1 MAASALF
8 ENACALT
15 ASAFEIVPLPRIF
28 TLSFDEMKPAAM
40 SVSTVTSVSDFLA
53 ASSSSVERLMALN
66 SNSFQIR
73 ETELGEATLK
83 RHLATLEAELARVT
97 RTRLCTLVSTGSRA
111 AVARTCTAADPFI
124 VMR

>member
-40 SVSTVTSVSDFLA
+40 SVSTVRERFLGCQLL
-53 ASSSSVERLMALN
+53 ERREVDGLEF
-66 SNSFQIR
+66 NSFQIR

>member
-1 MAASALF
+1 MGSKVAYSFSTLPPAAVMAASALF

-40 SVSTVTSVSDFLA
+40 SVST
-53 ASSSSVERLMALN
+53 
-66 SNSFQIR
+66 
-73 ETELGEATLK
+73 
-83 RHLATLEAELARVT
+83 LEAELARVT

>member
-66 SNSFQIR
+66 STRFRFVKPN
-73 ETELGEATLK
+73 LG
-83 RHLATLEAELARVT
+83 RR
-97 RTRLCTLVSTGSRA
+97 R
-111 AVARTCTAADPFI
+111 
-124 VMR
+124 

>member
-1 MAASALF
+1 MGSKVAYSFSTLPPAAVMAASALF

-66 SNSFQIR
+66 
-73 ETELGEATLK
+73 
-83 RHLATLEAELARVT
+83 
-97 RTRLCTLVSTGSRA
+97 
-111 AVARTCTAADPFI
+111 
-124 VMR
+124 